1 MNLASSHVSPLI
13 HGPGF
18 SIVGMPGRMASKKEL
33 QDTTTHLGIYNEQ
46 LLIDSEPETSAR
58 NVG

>member
-1 MNLASSHVSPLI
+1 MYFGSFYVFPLI
-13 HGPGF
+13 HGPGL
-18 SIVGMPGRMASKKEL
+18 SIVGMPGRRASKKEL